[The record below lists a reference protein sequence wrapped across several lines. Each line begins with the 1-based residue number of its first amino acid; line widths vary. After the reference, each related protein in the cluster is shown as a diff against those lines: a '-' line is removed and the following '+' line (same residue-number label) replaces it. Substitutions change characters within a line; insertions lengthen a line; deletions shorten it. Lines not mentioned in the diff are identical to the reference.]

1 MSYLL
6 DTCALIWLGMGG
18 GDLSEDARKRISV
31 ASALH
36 YSSISAWE
44 IARLQGEGKIVIPN
58 TPDGFLSD
66 LVDLYGLSAIPPT
79 DDIMIRA
86 AQLPLP
92 RFHQHTL
99 QLFPL
104 RVSCPVHHAGTLA
117 KTRTGVNPYLQFPH
131 GWPLAIS

>member
-18 GDLSEDARKRISV
+18 GDLSEDARRRISV

-44 IARLQGEGKIVIPN
+44 IARLQREGKIVILN

-66 LVDLYGLSAIPPT
+66 LANQYGLSAIPPT

-86 AQLPLP
+86 AQLPMHHRDP
-92 RFHQHTL
+92 ADRIIIATSF
-99 QLFPL
+99 
-104 RVSCPVHHAGTLA
+104 VHDLMIVTGDEKFAQYGV
-117 KTRTGVNPYLQFPH
+117 RT
-131 GWPLAIS
+131 IC

>member
-18 GDLSEDARKRISV
+18 GGLSEDAKKRISV

-58 TPDGFLSD
+58 TPDGFLAD
-66 LVDLYGLSAIPPT
+66 LVDQYGLSAIPPT

-86 AQLPLP
+86 AQLSMHHRDPADRIIIATSL
-92 RFHQHTL
+92 
-99 QLFPL
+99 
-104 RVSCPVHHAGTLA
+104 VHDLIIVTGDEKFAQYGV
-117 KTRTGVNPYLQFPH
+117 RT
-131 GWPLAIS
+131 IC

>member
-86 AQLPLP
+86 AQLPLHHRDP
-92 RFHQHTL
+92 ADRIIIATSF
-99 QLFPL
+99 
-104 RVSCPVHHAGTLA
+104 VHDLMIVTGDEKFAQYGV
-117 KTRTGVNPYLQFPH
+117 RT
-131 GWPLAIS
+131 IC

>member
-36 YSSISAWE
+36 YSPISAWE
-44 IARLQGEGKIVIPN
+44 IARLQWVVKIVIPN
-58 TPDGFLSD
+58 APDGFLSD
-66 LVDLYGLSAIPPT
+66 LVDQYGLSAIPPT

-86 AQLPLP
+86 AQLPMHHRDPADRIIIATSL
-92 RFHQHTL
+92 
-99 QLFPL
+99 
-104 RVSCPVHHAGTLA
+104 VHDLMIVTGDEKFAQYGV
-117 KTRTGVNPYLQFPH
+117 RT
-131 GWPLAIS
+131 IC

>member
-18 GDLSEDARKRISV
+18 GDLSEDVRKRISV

-66 LVDLYGLSAIPPT
+66 LVDQYGLSAIPPT

-86 AQLPLP
+86 AQLPMHHRDPADRIIIATSL
-92 RFHQHTL
+92 
-99 QLFPL
+99 
-104 RVSCPVHHAGTLA
+104 VHDLIIVTGDEKFAQYGV
-117 KTRTGVNPYLQFPH
+117 RT
-131 GWPLAIS
+131 IC

>member
-44 IARLQGEGKIVIPN
+44 IARLQREGKIVIPS

-66 LVDLYGLSAIPPT
+66 LVDQYCLSAIPPT

-86 AQLPLP
+86 AQLPMHH
-92 RFHQHTL
+92 RD
-99 QLFPL
+99 
-104 RVSCPVHHAGTLA
+104 PVDRIIIATSLVHDLVIITGDEKFAQYGV
-117 KTRTGVNPYLQFPH
+117 RT
-131 GWPLAIS
+131 IC

>member
-44 IARLQGEGKIVIPN
+44 IARLQGEGKVVIPN

-66 LVDLYGLSAIPPT
+66 LANQYGLSAIPPT
-79 DDIMIRA
+79 DAIMIRA
-86 AQLPLP
+86 AQLPLHH
-92 RFHQHTL
+92 RDLADRIIIATSL
-99 QLFPL
+99 
-104 RVSCPVHHAGTLA
+104 VHDLMIVTGDEKFAQYGV
-117 KTRTGVNPYLQFPH
+117 RT
-131 GWPLAIS
+131 IC

>member
-36 YSSISAWE
+36 YSPISAWE
-44 IARLQGEGKIVIPN
+44 IARLQGEGQIVIPN

-66 LVDLYGLSAIPPT
+66 LVDQYGLSAIPPT

-86 AQLPLP
+86 AQLPMHHRDPADRIIIATSL
-92 RFHQHTL
+92 
-99 QLFPL
+99 
-104 RVSCPVHHAGTLA
+104 VHDLMIVTGDEKFAQYGV
-117 KTRTGVNPYLQFPH
+117 RT
-131 GWPLAIS
+131 IC

>member
-18 GDLSEDARKRISV
+18 GGLSEDARKRISV

-44 IARLQGEGKIVIPN
+44 IARLQGEGKVVIPN

-66 LVDLYGLSAIPPT
+66 LANQYGLSVIPPT

-86 AQLPLP
+86 AQLPLHHRDP
-92 RFHQHTL
+92 ADRIIIATSL
-99 QLFPL
+99 
-104 RVSCPVHHAGTLA
+104 VHDLMIVTGDEKFAQYGV
-117 KTRTGVNPYLQFPH
+117 RT
-131 GWPLAIS
+131 IC